1 MLALR
6 SPLAASH
13 AASIETCEAASGNQ
27 AVARWGTACEAW
39 GAMEPNAPPSP
50 VIPPLPYFTPDNLLE
65 LEAAKKGARKVK
77 RAVAVANFDGWTI
90 AIFGAITLAMG
101 MSDATNIVLSLAL
114 GAVAYVELRNA
125 ARLKRLQPDA
135 ARTLGFNQLALA
147 AILIVYALWQIHTAS
162 RSGGTADV
170 LGVSDPDVAQM
181 LGSSQQLQD
190 LTRMAVHAIYGALI
204 LIAVCAQGSMALYYF
219 TRAKL
224 VRQYLIQTP
233 DWIVKLQQAGFA
245 M

>member
-1 MLALR
+1 
-6 SPLAASH
+6 
-13 AASIETCEAASGNQ
+13 
-27 AVARWGTACEAW
+27 
-39 GAMEPNAPPSP
+39 MEPNAPPSP
-50 VIPPLPYFTPDNLLE
+50 VIPPLPYFTPDNLRE

-77 RAVAVANFDGWTI
+77 RAVFVANFDGWTI

-147 AILIVYALWQIHTAS
+147 TILIIYALWQIHTAS
-162 RSGGTADV
+162 RSGGTAAV
-170 LGVSDPDVAQM
+170 LGVSDPGVAQM
-181 LGSSQQLQD
+181 LGSDSQLQD
-190 LTRMAVHAIYGALI
+190 LTQMAVHALYGALI
-204 LIAVCAQGSMALYYF
+204 LIAICAQGSMALYYF
-219 TRAKL
+219 SRARL
-224 VRQYLIQTP
+224 VRDYVAGTP
-233 DWIVKLQQAGFA
+233 EWIIKLQEAGFA